1 MKLCKNNFIFCIY
14 LLSNYANLIF
24 RHIFA
29 ITFTAIY
36 YVCRRAHEKT
46 HTDKEGVIKFC
57 YIDIQNRPNGQEKQ
71 IQAKETRHH
80 IQKGFWFLPNSD
92 AEL

>member
-1 MKLCKNNFIFCIY
+1 MRTKKRTLTK
-14 LLSNYANLIF
+14 
-24 RHIFA
+24 
-29 ITFTAIY
+29 
-36 YVCRRAHEKT
+36 K
-46 HTDKEGVIKFC
+46 VIKFC

>member
-1 MKLCKNNFIFCIY
+1 M
-14 LLSNYANLIF
+14 IF
-24 RHIFA
+24 RHISA
-29 ITFTAIY
+29 ISSY
-36 YVCRRAHEKT
+36 YVHRNLLRVSSCARKT
-46 HTDKEGVIKFC
+46 HTDKEGVFKFC

>member
-1 MKLCKNNFIFCIY
+1 MLTWFSGIFSP
-14 LLSNYANLIF
+14 LV
-24 RHIFA
+24 H

-36 YVCRRAHEKT
+36 YVCRRAHEKRT
-46 HTDKEGVIKFC
+46 LTKKVIKFC

-80 IQKGFWFLPNSD
+80 IQKGFCFYLTAMLSYKS
-92 AEL
+92 ATKTS

>member
-1 MKLCKNNFIFCIY
+1 MLTWFSGIFSP
-14 LLSNYANLIF
+14 LV
-24 RHIFA
+24 H